1 MGLWDDIKSFFTGSP
16 TKYEMVP
23 SLLKEQMPL
32 LQQYLASLQGQG
44 AGGAFGDVAD
54 YYRNLLSM
62 NPEIMKQ
69 FSAPMER
76 QFQQEIIPGL
86 AEQFAGAGAGG
97 LSSSG
102 FRNAGVM
109 AGTDL
114 AERLGALRAQLA
126 QQGAAGLAG
135 LAQGGLGNFGQ
146 SVMTQQGSPGLLQG
160 IGQGTGQAIGMGIPG
175 ALNFLGGQ
183 MNRLFGSKSPYG
195 G

>member
-1 MGLWDDIKSFFTGSP
+1 MGLWDSLTSFFTGSP

-54 YYRNLLSM
+54 YYRSLLSM
-62 NPEIMKQ
+62 DPEIMKQ
-69 FSAPMER
+69 FSAPMQR
-76 QFQQEIIPGL
+76 QFQQETIPGL

-135 LAQGGLGNFGQ
+135 LAQGGLNNFGQ
-146 SVMTQQGSPGLLQG
+146 SVMTQQGSPGLLANVAQG
-160 IGQGTGQAIGMGIPG
+160 IGQAIPAFASGMTPFGGFNSMFGT
-175 ALNFLGGQ
+175 
-183 MNRLFGSKSPYG
+183 KSPYG